1 MKYAFGNIREV
12 EEKKLKEWDEM
23 RYREFIISSS
33 AKDRHRTVVDVNKWD
48 LTRYALNPI
57 VGYMHD
63 VYGGRMCSPDDP
75 DTLIGTS
82 KVWFEEGK
90 VSDKLPEGK
99 YLMGGVTFETEEVN
113 PLAEKIFKKVKSG
126 SLRMTSV
133 GFMEIGQGKFG
144 EGEERAG
151 GNDETYYYA
160 GQELLEWS
168 IVKIPSNSTAV
179 ARTITNQ
186 ADWALTYIMKYMPE
200 NVSMRD
206 VKNMTVQQVLDLV
219 NGKVTEKQVEQIETT
234 KKNRLAMRLSIMKH
248 ELNVI

>member
-1 MKYAFGNIREV
+1 MKYTFGNIREV
-12 EEKKLKEWDEM
+12 EEKKIKEWDEM

-33 AKDRHRTVVDVNKWD
+33 VKDRHRTVVNVDKWD
-48 LTRYALNPI
+48 LKTYALNPI

-82 KVWFEEGK
+82 KVWIEEGK
-90 VSDKLPEGK
+90 VSDKLPEGR
-99 YLMGGVTFETEEVN
+99 YLMGGVNFETEEVN

-133 GFMEIGQGKFG
+133 GFMELGTGKYG
-144 EGEERAG
+144 EGDEKMG
-151 GNDETYYYA
+151 GKNETYYFE

-186 ADWALTYIMKYMPE
+186 ADWALTYILKFMPE
-200 NVSMRD
+200 NVSMQD
-206 VKNMTVQQVLDLV
+206 VRKMSVQQVLDHV
-219 NGKVTEKQVEQIETT
+219 NGKVTEKEIENIENAKS
-234 KKNRLAMRLSIMKH
+234 KKLEMRLSIMKH
-248 ELNVI
+248 ELNLI

>member
-33 AKDRHRTVVDVNKWD
+33 AKDRHRTVLNMNGWNLKN
-48 LTRYALNPI
+48 YELNPI

-75 DTLIGTS
+75 DTLIGS
-82 KVWFEEGK
+82 GRVWIEEGK
-90 VSDKLPEGK
+90 VSEKLPAGR
-99 YLMGGVTFETEEVN
+99 YLMGGVTFETKEVN
-113 PLAEKIFKKVKSG
+113 PLAEKIYQKVKSG
-126 SLRMTSV
+126 TLRMTSV
-133 GFMEIGQGKFG
+133 GFLEEGDGKYG
-144 EGEERAG
+144 DGDQREGG
-151 GNDETYYYA
+151 KDETYYFA

-186 ADWALTYIMKYMPE
+186 ADWALAYIIKFMPE
-200 NVSMRD
+200 HISMQD
-206 VKNMTVQQVLDLV
+206 VRKMSVQQVLDHV
-219 NGKVTEKQVEQIETT
+219 QGKVNNKEAENIERA
-234 KKNRLAMRLSIMKH
+234 KRKREISLALMNQ
-248 ELNVI
+248 ELQLK